1 MATKQIFDGQTIII
15 PGVRSA
21 IKSGII
27 NPTIDL
33 AYGNMLVIDT
43 GSGAGYGGGSGFA
56 GELASG
62 KDDTFY
68 TFDSLDDFR
77 TFTHGGLWWLLA
89 APLFKPGGIGVNG
102 ISKITYVKAATTT
115 AASIAIALTGDTD
128 SSDSVAGTN
137 GGDISI
143 QVRTEGLIGNG
154 ALSALG
160 SNLKKG
166 YAFKMTAGK
175 NDTSKYIFKFY
186 RGTFKGLDQNSIPY
200 NGVDE
205 ETAVPQLLCQSPEV
219 NDIADLITWM
229 TDDFTFNTYFK
240 LESSSVTGTGAIAS
254 GDLVTYTDYTLAS
267 GGTETYSAE
276 VFADV
281 LDAIND
287 LYVQFVLCDKYGAA
301 DADHQYNLDIADW
314 AVVDSKYK
322 PEVYIAAGDDIAD
335 FATSKTIAASFDSD
349 SVTVVH
355 GAPKL
360 PSRTGNGFKLYDS
373 IYKAAIFLGRE
384 AGLAPQVPLTF
395 KNIDIAG
402 EQHPLTDKEVEQALD
417 AGLLVSRLIDGEFEC
432 VKGVNTL
439 QENDFIINEDG
450 TTHSKQLKRIA
461 RQLNNEL
468 IINARRQLL
477 KQKNGVNVNTLS
489 AARVKSWTEG
499 YLKTKIA
506 TQQSDNL
513 ITFFKNVTVTKVSD
527 SWRINYEFGA
537 NGEISFLFFTGV
549 VIDF

>member
-15 PGVRSA
+15 PGVRST
-21 IKSGII
+21 IKSGIV
-27 NPTIDL
+27 NPTLDL

-43 GSGAGYGGGSGFA
+43 GSGANYGGGAGFD

-68 TFDSLDDFR
+68 EFNSFDDFR

-89 APLFKPGGIGVNG
+89 SPLFKPGGVGVNG
-102 ISKITYVKAATTT
+102 ISKITYIKAATTT
-115 AASIAIALTGDTD
+115 AASIVIELTGDTD
-128 SSDSVAGTN
+128 ASDSVAGTN
-137 GGDISI
+137 GGDITI
-143 QVRTEGLIGNG
+143 KVRTEGLIGNG
-154 ALSALG
+154 ALSTSG
-160 SNLKKG
+160 DNLKKG
-166 YAFKMTAGK
+166 YAFKMTEGK
-175 NDTSKYIFKFY
+175 NDTSKFIFKFY

-205 ETAVPQLLCQSPEV
+205 ETAVPQLICQSPEV
-219 NDIADLITWM
+219 DNIEDLITWM

-240 LESSSVTGTGAIAS
+240 LTDSTVTGTGAIGD
-254 GDLVTYTDYTLAS
+254 GDLDTYTDYTLAS
-267 GGTETYSAE
+267 GGTESYSSD
-276 VFADV
+276 VLADV

-287 LYVQFVLCDKYGAA
+287 LYVQFVLCDKYGDNAQ
-301 DADHQYNLDIADW
+301 HQNNLDIVDW
-314 AVVDSKYK
+314 AANDSKYK
-322 PEVYIAAGDDIAD
+322 PEVYIAAGNDISD
-335 FATSKTIAASFDSD
+335 FATSKTVAAAYDND
-349 SVTVVH
+349 GVTVVH

-360 PSRTGNGFKLYDS
+360 PSRAGNGFKLYDS
-373 IYKAAIFLGRE
+373 IYKAAAFLGRE

-395 KNIDIAG
+395 KSIDIAG
-402 EQHPLTDKEVEQALD
+402 EQHPLNDKETEQALE
-417 AGLLVSRLIDGEFEC
+417 AGLLVSRLNDGEFEC

-489 AARVKSWTEG
+489 AARIKSWTEG

-513 ITFFKNVTVTKVSD
+513 ITFFKNVTVTKVAD